1 MQHPTTWGRLDA
13 TTRFQGFVTA
23 EDFLECA
30 GQLAAHPRFDRM
42 AFFVADFLDISGHA
56 IDTPFVRED
65 LAAQALGGQA
75 TNRHYRI
82 VVISADAGIQA
93 FTEKMRD
100 LYDDG
105 GPEIQM
111 FTTRED
117 AARWMASQNPPPSER
132 LSRY

>member
-1 MQHPTTWGRLDA
+1 MFSPLDRLVVGTRAIRKRPAHA
-13 TTRFQGFVTA
+13 TRRA
-23 EDFLECA
+23 LRA
-30 GQLAAHPRFDRM
+30 R
-42 AFFVADFLDISGHA
+42 
-56 IDTPFVRED
+56 
-65 LAAQALGGQA
+65 AQALGGQA
-75 TNRHYRI
+75 TNRHYKI
-82 VVISADAGIQA
+82 VVISDDAVIQA

-117 AARWMASQNPPPSER
+117 AARWMASQKPPPSER